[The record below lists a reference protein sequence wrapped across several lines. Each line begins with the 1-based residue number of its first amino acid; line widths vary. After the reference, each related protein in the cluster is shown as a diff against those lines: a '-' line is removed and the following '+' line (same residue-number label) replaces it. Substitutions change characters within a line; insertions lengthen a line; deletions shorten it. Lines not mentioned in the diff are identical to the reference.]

1 MCRNQCLR
9 RDIIWFIHQQKRSM
23 QLSVSRSAGPGG
35 VVRSATLG
43 QNNHESTNAC
53 FWLRLSNCYLS
64 RNENMAATHT
74 KIGKKSEINVLTQK
88 ARRRFVDSMSLQ
100 SICTSGGCSESLTST
115 SGALGFFTLKL
126 IMERRIGAAGSV
138 GAALLVTRRFHI
150 MMSSRQ

>member
-43 QNNHESTNAC
+43 QNSHESTTAC

-64 RNENMAATHT
+64 RNENMAATHA
-74 KIGKKSEINVLTQK
+74 KIRKKIRNTINVLTQK
-88 ARRRFVDSMSLQ
+88 ARRRFVDSLSLQ

-138 GAALLVTRRFHI
+138 GAALLVTRAGFT
-150 MMSSRQ
+150 